1 MDYRERWEL
10 KDYLIGRRLERRIL
24 TLHVACAIVLSVFLL
39 NFWYLQGVHGE
50 EYAILAENNRMRR
63 VEISPTRGV
72 IYDRADN
79 VVASTRPAL
88 TLWMTREDGH
98 DLDSQLE
105 RLAPILSIPLEDL
118 KKRLAA
124 MKGRP
129 LFEQFK
135 LKEDTS
141 LVEIAHIEARREL
154 FPSVSVRETA
164 RRHYPE
170 GEMVAHAIGYVAQVN
185 QTELS
190 RAEKLLTGDI
200 VGKSGVERT
209 FDSRL
214 RGDRG
219 WQLVSVNS
227 LGRQIG
233 DARIETEPN
242 HGRPMHVTLD
252 MDMQRALYA
261 GFREEAG
268 GAIFLDVQ
276 TGGVLALVSTP
287 SFDPNLFAD
296 GFTTETWKTIID
308 DPRRPLHNRAIA
320 SFYAPGS
327 TFKVVMAIAGLE
339 SGTVTPS
346 DRVFCNGGKSY
357 YNRRRLCWKRGGHG
371 WVDMRKAL
379 AHSCNVYFYDLGKEL
394 GIDKIHEYGNLLGIG
409 SPTGINVPGEEPGIL
424 PSQEWKR
431 RTLREIWYPG
441 DTISVSIGQGF
452 LATTPVQLA
461 TMMASVARGTKPIP
475 PRLIDAAPPESEPLP
490 VSERTLRIVRDALK
504 QAVDEGTGREATL
517 GAYSAAGKTGT
528 AQLVAGSAG
537 IDSEDLDK
545 AIRDHAWFAGYAPA
559 ENPTVAFAI
568 IVEHGGHGGA
578 TAAPIARRVLEV
590 YFGQREKPAADPGDG
605 EVQTAEA
612 RRGGQRAS
620 LTSPR

>member
-24 TLHVACAIVLSVFLL
+24 TIHVACGLVLAGFIL

-72 IYDRADN
+72 IYDRYDR
-79 VVASTRPAL
+79 VMASTRPSL
-88 TLWMTREDGH
+88 TLWMTREDGR
-98 DLDSQLE
+98 DLEPQLE
-105 RLAPILSIPLEDL
+105 RLVPILSIPLEQL
-118 KKRLAA
+118 KERLDRIR
-124 MKGRP
+124 GRP

-135 LKEDTS
+135 LKEDVS
-141 LVEIAHIEARREL
+141 LVELAHIEARREL

-170 GEMVAHAIGYVAQVN
+170 GEMIAHAIGYVAQVN
-185 QTELS
+185 ENELS
-190 RAEKLLTGDI
+190 GSDELLTGDI
-200 VGKSGVERT
+200 VGKSGIERT
-209 FDSRL
+209 LDGRL

-233 DARIETEPN
+233 EARVETEPN
-242 HGRPMHVTLD
+242 HGRSLHVTLD
-252 MDMQRALYA
+252 MEMQRTLYE
-261 GFREEAG
+261 GFADEAG

-296 GFTTETWKTIID
+296 GFTTETWKSILD
-308 DPRRPLHNRAIA
+308 DPRRPLHNRAIG

-327 TFKVVMAIAGLE
+327 TFKVVMAVAGLE
-339 SGTVTPS
+339 TGTVDPS

-379 AHSCNVYFYDLGKEL
+379 AHSCNVYFYDLGQKL
-394 GIDKIHEYGNLLGIG
+394 GIDKIYEYGKMFGFG
-409 SPTGINVPGEEPGIL
+409 RQTGINVSGEEAGIL
-424 PSQEWKR
+424 PSRDWKR
-431 RTLREIWYPG
+431 TTLREIWYPG
-441 DTISVSIGQGF
+441 ETISVSIGQGF
-452 LATTPVQLA
+452 LAATPVQLA
-461 TMMASVARGTKPIP
+461 NMMAAVARGTAPIP
-475 PRLIDAAPPESEPLP
+475 PRLIDGEPPPAERLP
-490 VSERTLRIVRDALK
+490 VSERTLRIVREALK
-504 QAVDEGTGREATL
+504 QAVDEGTGRLARL
-517 GAYSAAGKTGT
+517 GAFSVAGKTGT
-528 AQLVAGSAG
+528 AQLTAGSAG
-537 IDSEDLDK
+537 VDSEDLAK
-545 AIRDHAWFAGYAPA
+545 AIRDHAWFVGYAPV
-559 ENPTVAFAI
+559 ENPTIAFAI

-578 TAAPIARRVLEV
+578 TAAPIARKVLEV
-590 YFGQREKPAADPGDG
+590 YFAGNEEPQSSADDP
-605 EVQTAEA
+605 VQTADA
-612 RRGGQRAS
+612 RMGGRRAS
-620 LTSPR
+620 LPTPR

>member
-24 TLHVACAIVLSVFLL
+24 TIHVACAVILAAFAL

-63 VEISPTRGV
+63 VEISPTRGE
-72 IYDRADN
+72 IYDRSET

-88 TLWMTREDGH
+88 TLWMTREDRH
-98 DLDSQLE
+98 DLEAQLE
-105 RLAPILSIPLEDL
+105 RLAPILSIPLEEL
-118 KKRLAA
+118 EERLGA
-124 MKGRP
+124 MTGRP

-135 LKEDTS
+135 LKEDVS
-141 LVEIAHIEARREL
+141 LVELAHIEARREL

-185 QTELS
+185 ETELS
-190 RAEKLLTGDI
+190 SSEKLLTGDI
-200 VGKSGVERT
+200 VGKSGVERR
-209 FDSRL
+209 FDGRL

-242 HGRPMHVTLD
+242 HGRPLRVTLD
-252 MDMQRALYA
+252 MGMQRALYE

-268 GAIFLDVQ
+268 GAIFMDVE

-296 GFTTETWKTIID
+296 GFTTETWKSIIE
-308 DPRRPLHNRAIA
+308 DPRRPLHNRVIA

-339 SGTVTPS
+339 TGTVDPS

-357 YNRRRLCWKRGGHG
+357 YKRRRLCWKRGGHG

-394 GIDKIHEYGNLLGIG
+394 GIDKIHEYGKILGIG
-409 SPTGINVPGEEPGIL
+409 RLTGIDVPGEEPGIL
-424 PSQEWKR
+424 PSRDWKR

-452 LATTPVQLA
+452 LASTPVQLA
-461 TMMASVARGTKPIP
+461 TMMASVARGTAPIP
-475 PRLIDAAPPESEPLP
+475 PRLIDGPPPESGRLP
-490 VSERTLRIVRDALK
+490 VSDTTLRIVRDALK

-528 AQLVAGSAG
+528 AQLVASSAG
-537 IDSEDLDK
+537 VDSEDLDK

-559 ENPTVAFAI
+559 ENPTIAFAI
-568 IVEHGGHGGA
+568 IVEHGGHGGV
-578 TAAPIARRVLEV
+578 TAAPIVRKVLDV
-590 YFGQREKPAADPGDG
+590 YFQED
-605 EVQTAEA
+605 AEA
-612 RRGGQRAS
+612 ESEPDEGAAQIADASRGGRRAS
-620 LTSPR
+620 LATPR